1 MSEFSTNDNENFTF
15 GMLLRSFRERAGFS
29 QEELAREIGLARPGT
44 IGQWERGQLP
54 SKSLDYITAI
64 IQVLGLSESDAQ
76 TLQRALGVKMEVAQ
90 RPRQARSL
98 LRFVPPLPDHAIER
112 ALAAPLTDALTHRTA
127 SGASQYAAVI
137 LSGLAGIGKTTLA
150 KQVTADPAVQAI
162 FPAGVLWL
170 RWDDDPPEA
179 NFERWCHAL
188 GVQRLR
194 RQSWQEAWFEWLRE
208 LEKAALLIL
217 DDVSGT
223 NLRRSWLGEF
233 LKALPECSAAL
244 ITTQDGD
251 AVTAE
256 VQHWLPPARTQSLI
270 LGGLSPAETRA
281 LATAVL
287 GRPPTVEEWELLQDI
302 SAALGGHPEG
312 LRLAASTPAA
322 LRETAAL
329 LTATALPV
337 PITALLEAQWARL
350 SQVEQGQ
357 LSRLVSHARVGG
369 VFGIGYAAA
378 VWQVPPEQARCQ
390 LERLAGMGLIEHV
403 TEVHDPLWPWPADY
417 RIMPA
422 VQRFLKSRIW
432 SRQETVLDML
442 RATPTVLRA
451 TSHLRRNGSTW
462 LRPPWQFRL
471 AAFFWQF
478 LLLPKALILGLL
490 YLAQAL
496 GTPRR
501 WFETWY
507 DWTILLAAERLMRRR
522 WAERGIDPPEE
533 FWLLYDAQQG
543 IILWSLVAF
552 VMPAGITGLILGLLS
567 IGLSVQYPLIAQFL
581 QRIELVLT
589 LAVAAVVAGYFWSMP
604 WRYWVTCHYG
614 VMTWDLR
621 LLMHLTKLLGGRE
634 SEPSPT

>member
-1 MSEFSTNDNENFTF
+1 
-15 GMLLRSFRERAGFS
+15 
-29 QEELAREIGLARPGT
+29 
-44 IGQWERGQLP
+44 
-54 SKSLDYITAI
+54 
-64 IQVLGLSESDAQ
+64 
-76 TLQRALGVKMEVAQ
+76 
-90 RPRQARSL
+90 
-98 LRFVPPLPDHAIER
+98 
-112 ALAAPLTDALTHRTA
+112 
-127 SGASQYAAVI
+127 
-137 LSGLAGIGKTTLA
+137 
-150 KQVTADPAVQAI
+150 
-162 FPAGVLWL
+162 
-170 RWDDDPPEA
+170 
-179 NFERWCHAL
+179 
-188 GVQRLR
+188 
-194 RQSWQEAWFEWLRE
+194 
-208 LEKAALLIL
+208 
-217 DDVSGT
+217 
-223 NLRRSWLGEF
+223 
-233 LKALPECSAAL
+233 
-244 ITTQDGD
+244 
-251 AVTAE
+251 
-256 VQHWLPPARTQSLI
+256 
-270 LGGLSPAETRA
+270 
-281 LATAVL
+281 
-287 GRPPTVEEWELLQDI
+287 
-302 SAALGGHPEG
+302 
-312 LRLAASTPAA
+312 
-322 LRETAAL
+322 
-329 LTATALPV
+329 
-337 PITALLEAQWARL
+337 
-350 SQVEQGQ
+350 
-357 LSRLVSHARVGG
+357 
-369 VFGIGYAAA
+369 
-378 VWQVPPEQARCQ
+378 
-390 LERLAGMGLIEHV
+390 
-403 TEVHDPLWPWPADY
+403 
-417 RIMPA
+417 
-422 VQRFLKSRIW
+422 
-432 SRQETVLDML
+432 ML

-621 LLMHLTKLLGGRE
+621 LLMRLTKLLGGRE